1 MATFYNQ
8 ASLSYNGFVTNSN
21 VTSGEILDSAGLEKS
36 AISQFYRRGST
47 VSFVAS
53 ISNSGVSALTD
64 ITFTDNLG
72 AFTVGTETVY
82 PLTYVDGSVRYYVN
96 GEEEPAPT
104 VNPGPPLTISPITV
118 QPGANILIIY
128 EAVANEF
135 APLEEGST
143 ITNTASITG
152 SCITESTTSS
162 ATVPVK
168 EEIILTIAKALCPET
183 VVGCDELTYTF
194 IIQNGGNIAA
204 GEDANIVIRDV
215 FNPILTDIVVK
226 LNSAEVPAT
235 FYTYDTATGVFETVA
250 GEITV
255 PAATFTQDPIT
266 GVVTLTPGVT
276 VLTVNGRTK

>member
-64 ITFTDNLG
+64 ITFTDDLG

-204 GEDANIVIRDV
+204 GADANIVIRDV

-235 FYTYDTATGVFETVA
+235 VYTYYNATGVFETVA

-255 PAATFTQDPIT
+255 PAATFTQDPVT

-276 VLTVNGRTK
+276 VLTVSGKTK

>member
-255 PAATFTQDPIT
+255 PAATFTQDPAT